1 MEVVEVP
8 EPPEPGPGEVVIGS
22 MAVGICGSDYHFFAG
37 HLTEEAGGGERAF
50 PKIQGHEV
58 GGTVTAVGE
67 GCRAE
72 LEGGRAGALPP
83 LSAGGAG
90 DPGRARRPNTADN
103 LQPTRGHRGGGLQ

>member
-58 GGTVTAVGE
+58 GGTVTAG
-67 GCRAE
+67 GGGGPGQ
-72 LEGGRAGALPP
+72 LEGGRAGGAPP
-83 LSAGGAG
+83 PSAGGAG
-90 DPGRARRPNTADN
+90 YPRP
-103 LQPTRGHRGGGLQ
+103 GGGPDTRRKLPPLG